1 MWHLRW
7 YKNYCKNSR
16 IIRLFGFESIKK
28 KCLLFLF
35 YSLSCPSSGH
45 SWTKRWASTEQAT
58 GTHGPSLGH
67 RQNKRRALIAR
78 AVCTE
83 CPNVGQFLGTSY
95 RSAALPLCM
104 MPHDYLVVIEWRFL
118 WYFYDTSMIL
128 LVRKS
133 KMYHS
138 SISLCISYLSLYSA
152 IKMILWYFLHKKLY
166 RPYGW
171 NSLREIALRISTSW
185 TNHTCR
191 KDFNPNIIT
200 KS

>member
-58 GTHGPSLGH
+58 GTHGPSVGH

-78 AVCTE
+78 AVCTECPNVGHRQNKRRALIAHAVCTE

-104 MPHDYLVVIEWRFL
+104 MPHHYLVVIEWRFL
-118 WYFYDTSMIL
+118 WHFYDTSMIL
-128 LVRKS
+128 LVR
-133 KMYHS
+133 
-138 SISLCISYLSLYSA
+138 
-152 IKMILWYFLHKKLY
+152 
-166 RPYGW
+166 
-171 NSLREIALRISTSW
+171 
-185 TNHTCR
+185 
-191 KDFNPNIIT
+191 
-200 KS
+200 

>member
-58 GTHGPSLGH
+58 GTHRPSVGH

-95 RSAALPLCM
+95 RSAALLLCM

-118 WYFYDTSMIL
+118 WYFYDTSCKIIQNVSFFYLIMYQLFVSVFSQQDDTLIL
-128 LVRKS
+128 
-133 KMYHS
+133 
-138 SISLCISYLSLYSA
+138 
-152 IKMILWYFLHKKLY
+152 F
-166 RPYGW
+166 
-171 NSLREIALRISTSW
+171 T
-185 TNHTCR
+185 
-191 KDFNPNIIT
+191 
-200 KS
+200 

>member
-58 GTHGPSLGH
+58 GTHCPCGVHRVPKRWAIFGH
-67 RQNKRRALIAR
+67 LLQ
-78 AVCTE
+78 
-83 CPNVGQFLGTSY
+83 VGGF
-95 RSAALPLCM
+95 AIM
-104 MPHDYLVVIEWRFL
+104 HDASWLSCSNWMTFL

-128 LVRKS
+128 PVRKS
-133 KMYHS
+133 KTYHS

-152 IKMILWYFLHKKLY
+152 NKMILWYFLHKKLY

-191 KDFNPNIIT
+191 KDFNPNIVT
-200 KS
+200 KL